1 MQSSPENEGGEERH
15 DQQRDDLA
23 AAAQVAEADIAEL
36 RDQNAQL
43 EDRYKRALADLDNY
57 RKRTARETERRI
69 TEERDRIDRD
79 WLDAVDAVERALRM
93 DMAPENPVAEGL
105 RHVLEQMEAILARHG
120 IQRVGAAGERFDP
133 DRHEAVSVVDT
144 DEVPDRTVMEVARS
158 GFAAGDRVIR
168 PALVVVARGS
178 G

>member
-1 MQSSPENEGGEERH
+1 MQSSPENEGGEERQ
-15 DQQRDDLA
+15 DEQQDA
-23 AAAQVAEADIAEL
+23 VEAAAQVAEADVAEL

-57 RKRTARETERRI
+57 RKRIARETERRI
-69 TEERDRIDRD
+69 TDERDRIERD

-93 DMAPENPVAEGL
+93 DVAPENAVVEGL
-105 RHVLEQMEAILARHG
+105 RQVLEQMEAILARHG
-120 IQRVGAAGERFDP
+120 VRRIGAAGDQFDP

-158 GFAAGDRVIR
+158 GFATGDRVIR
-168 PALVVVARGS
+168 PAQVVVARGS

>member
-1 MQSSPENEGGEERH
+1 MQSSPENEGGEGRQE
-15 DQQRDDLA
+15 QQPQA
-23 AAAQVAEADIAEL
+23 VAEADVQEL
-36 RDQNAQL
+36 REQNAQL

-57 RKRTARETERRI
+57 RKRSARETERRI
-69 TEERDRIDRD
+69 IEERDRIERD

-93 DMAPENPVAEGL
+93 DVAPENPVAEGL

-120 IQRVGAAGERFDP
+120 IQRVGSAGERFDP
-133 DRHEAVSVVDT
+133 ERHEAVSAVDT

-168 PALVVVARGS
+168 PAQVVVARGS

>member
-1 MQSSPENEGGEERH
+1 MQSSPENEGGGERR
-15 DQQRDDLA
+15 DEQQDALEA
-23 AAAQVAEADIAEL
+23 AAHVAEADVAEL

-57 RKRTARETERRI
+57 RKRTARETERRVI
-69 TEERDRIDRD
+69 DERDRIERD

-93 DMAPENPVAEGL
+93 EVTPDNPVAEGL

-168 PALVVVARGS
+168 PAQVVVARGS

>member
-1 MQSSPENEGGEERH
+1 MQSSPENEGGGERQ
-15 DQQRDDLA
+15 DQPPQA
-23 AAAQVAEADIAEL
+23 VAEADVQEL
-36 RDQNAQL
+36 REQNAQL

-57 RKRTARETERRI
+57 RKRSARETERRI
-69 TEERDRIDRD
+69 VEERDRLERD

-93 DMAPENPVAEGL
+93 DVAPENPVAEGL

-120 IQRVGAAGERFDP
+120 IQRVGSAGERFDP
-133 DRHEAVSVVDT
+133 ERHEAVSAVDT

-168 PALVVVARGS
+168 PAQVVVARGS

>member
-1 MQSSPENEGGEERH
+1 MQSSPENEGGEERQEQE
-15 DQQRDDLA
+15 QQPQA
-23 AAAQVAEADIAEL
+23 VAEADVQEL
-36 RDQNAQL
+36 REQNAQL

-69 TEERDRIDRD
+69 TEERDRIERD

-93 DMAPENPVAEGL
+93 EMAPENPVAEGL
-105 RHVLEQMEAILARHG
+105 RHVLEQMDAILARHG
-120 IQRVGAAGERFDP
+120 VRRIGAAGEQFDP
-133 DRHEAVSVVDT
+133 DRHEAVSVVET

-168 PALVVVARGS
+168 PAQVVVARGS

>member
-1 MQSSPENEGGEERH
+1 MQSSPENEGGGERQ
-15 DQQRDDLA
+15 DRQQDDLE
-23 AAAQVAEADIAEL
+23 AAAQVAEADVAEL

-69 TEERDRIDRD
+69 TEERDRIERD

-93 DMAPENPVAEGL
+93 DVAPENPVAEGL

-133 DRHEAVSVVDT
+133 DRHEAVSVIET

-168 PALVVVARGS
+168 PAQVVVARGS
-178 G
+178 E

>member
-1 MQSSPENEGGEERH
+1 MQSSPENEGGEERQEQE
-15 DQQRDDLA
+15 QQPQA
-23 AAAQVAEADIAEL
+23 VAEADVQEL
-36 RDQNAQL
+36 REQNAQL

-69 TEERDRIDRD
+69 TEERDRIERD

-93 DMAPENPVAEGL
+93 EMAPENPVAEGL

-120 IQRVGAAGERFDP
+120 VRRIGAAGEQFDP
-133 DRHEAVSVVDT
+133 DRHEAVSVVET

-168 PALVVVARGS
+168 PAQVVVARGS